1 MGAMKKVMPADW
13 VVILNSVLV
22 ILRQQVDE
30 NGDGVFSLSGVLKGT
45 EFERQTV
52 TITKYLQDIGLLTR
66 GKKTPAGAFNWHL
79 VTDRKVTLTDV
90 RKSRAKGSKLKAKPK
105 ATKPKVEVV
114 ETKPAAKPDTKP
126 KATKPKAETTVSK
139 LEVIGTKLPD
149 LPLWDSLPLL
159 AEVAKAE
166 FDALQAENTA
176 LKARLDE
183 VEAFVKSF
191 GSTAKS

>member
-1 MGAMKKVMPADW
+1 MGEQKKVMALADW
-13 VVILNSVLV
+13 PGILNAALV

-52 TITKYLQDIGLLTR
+52 SITKYLQDIGLLTR

-90 RKSRAKGSKLKAKPK
+90 RKSRAKNSKVKAKPK
-105 ATKPKVEVV
+105 ATKPKAEAV
-114 ETKPAAKPDTKP
+114 ETKPETKP
-126 KATKPKAETTVSK
+126 KATKPKAETTAKK

-166 FDALQAENTA
+166 FDALQAENAA

-183 VEAFVKSF
+183 VEAFVQSF
-191 GSTAKS
+191 GSTARS

>member
-1 MGAMKKVMPADW
+1 MGGMKKVMPADW

-90 RKSRAKGSKLKAKPK
+90 RKSRAKNPKVKAKPK
-105 ATKPKVEVV
+105 ATKPKAEAV
-114 ETKPAAKPDTKP
+114 ETKPETKP
-126 KATKPKAETTVSK
+126 KATKPKAQSTAK
-139 LEVIGTKLPD
+139 QLEVIGTKLPD

-166 FDALQAENTA
+166 FDALQAENAA

-183 VEAFVKSF
+183 VEAFVQSF
-191 GSTAKS
+191 GSAKS